1 MKTKSV
7 IILVIILCVS
17 ILTITLAG
25 VDVPLKSKIPS
36 WKYVVI
42 IQAGKPVVFKNA
54 SGSGGDIWS
63 IERDVVEVLRGNK
76 NELPPIDIYTTPK
89 NQIKDKY
96 YLMCYFSPVEERCVP
111 VWISYDLEKTN
122 NSFVVKNCWAKETS
136 MFDGRMADYY
146 DTSLEKFKQLL
157 NQIPYEPDKE
167 KRKILQRQYE
177 MTNPEP

>member
-7 IILVIILCVS
+7 IIVVVILCVS
-17 ILTITLAG
+17 ILTIALAG

-42 IQAGKPVVFKNA
+42 IQAGKHY
-54 SGSGGDIWS
+54 GDKDWQ
-63 IERDVVEVLRGNK
+63 IERNIIDVLRGDK
-76 NELPPIDIYTTPK
+76 NELPSFDQWMSPK
-89 NQIKDKY
+89 FQKQDKY
-96 YLMCYFSPVEERCVP
+96 YLMCYYSPVEERVVP
-111 VWISYDLEKTN
+111 QWISYDLEKTN
-122 NSFVVKNCWAKETS
+122 NTFIVKNCWAKETS

-167 KRKILQRQYE
+167 KRKILKRQYE